1 MGVRMGVLK
10 GVMWVGF
17 GNGVMLGY
25 FMEFSRAG
33 EWV

>member
-17 GNGVMLGY
+17 WKWRDAGVFYGI
-25 FMEFSRAG
+25 F
-33 EWV
+33 